1 MLGGIASCI
10 EKYNVIVEGVEG
22 VRNWY
27 SDRVGWSMEGCGYKI
42 GNQKLII
49 LYFFF

>member
-22 VRNWY
+22 VRDW
-27 SDRVGWSMEGCGYKI
+27 
-42 GNQKLII
+42 
-49 LYFFF
+49 